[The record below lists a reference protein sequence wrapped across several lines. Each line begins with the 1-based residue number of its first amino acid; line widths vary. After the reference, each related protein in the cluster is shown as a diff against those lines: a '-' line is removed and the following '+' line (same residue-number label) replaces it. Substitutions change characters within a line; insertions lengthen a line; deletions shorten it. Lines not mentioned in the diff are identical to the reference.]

1 MTSPYWLLPAFL
13 LLSYQVQLT
22 DTLGFHAALACVPLA
37 VFAGDRHGWR
47 GVGMV
52 VVGGL
57 LLPFGL
63 FTPVGGFPARL
74 DIYLVSI
81 STAALLAARWPMA
94 PLARRFRSS
103 FGFLA
108 ALALLPVH
116 VLVARE
122 GLDSGFDV
130 VVIVSLLPL
139 LHFLLFLLGWAQA
152 PALLV
157 LGPLALATAAGI
169 GLAMLGSPWRLHYAL
184 DTPAD
189 FLTGLAIFHAG
200 RYAHDLVI
208 ERASDNL
215 GPRWPMTTIAL
226 LLLLWGGYP
235 LWQTL
240 VMFTGEHAALV
251 EQFAPLGSALALPL
265 AALLAGWR
273 YRWRGVVGIVAI
285 AAVVEASGVI
295 LHWGGANLGILVV
308 ATAFGTLGNALRDRR
323 DGTRTPWPSA
333 SGLGL
338 ALVGAV
344 SLPLILGLQFDK
356 GRDLLVLA
364 LGVVAL
370 LVLPAFLGLALRRA
384 GLWLGEEA
392 RRGWRAMAGLF
403 LLLLGLL
410 SHLQEALVTIS
421 ALIAAVWIGVLG
433 LGEGASSWRS
443 GDTLMMGIGF
453 LFYFAM
459 LLTAVA
465 GMLNHLPAVIA
476 STRELIRWLRAWQ
489 QPEHPMTTEG
499 PGETIETKS
508 GAAVWLTR
516 LARGVGWVRNA
527 LMLMAVVI
535 TLLLL
540 MEEFW

>member
-22 DTLGFHAALACVPLA
+22 ATLGFHAALACVPLA

-74 DIYLVSI
+74 DIYLVSVF
-81 STAALLAARWPMA
+81 TAALLAARWPMP
-94 PLARRFRSS
+94 PLARRFRPG

-122 GLDSGFDV
+122 GLDSGVEV
-130 VVIVSLLPL
+130 VVIVSLLTV

-152 PALLV
+152 PALPV
-157 LGPLALATAAGI
+157 LGPLALAAAAGL
-169 GLAMLGSPWRLHYAL
+169 GLAMLESPWRLHYAL

-189 FLTGLAIFHAG
+189 FLTGLACFHAG
-200 RYAHDLVI
+200 RYAQALVI
-208 ERASDNL
+208 ERASGNH
-215 GPRWPMTTIAL
+215 GPRWPMTTIAI

-235 LWQTL
+235 LWQGL
-240 VMFTGEHAALV
+240 VMFSGEHAALV
-251 EQFAPLGSALALPL
+251 DQLAPLGSALALPL

-273 YRWRGVVGIVAI
+273 YRWRGMVGIVTI
-285 AAVVEASGVI
+285 AAAVEASRVI
-295 LHWGGANLGILVV
+295 LHWSGANLGILLV
-308 ATAFGTLGNALRDRR
+308 AIAFGVLGNALRDRR
-323 DGTRTPWPSA
+323 DGTRSPWPSA

-338 ALVGAV
+338 ALAGVV
-344 SLPLILGLQFDK
+344 SLPLILGLQLDK

-364 LGVVAL
+364 LGVAAI
-370 LVLPAFLGLALRRA
+370 LVLPILLRVALRRA

-392 RRGWRAMAGLF
+392 RRGWRAMAGLV

-410 SHLQEALVTIS
+410 AHLQEALVTIG
-421 ALIAAVWIGVLG
+421 ALIAAVWFGVLG
-433 LGEGASSWRS
+433 LGEGASGWRS
-443 GDTLMMGIGF
+443 GETLMMGIGF
-453 LFYFAM
+453 LFYFAV

-465 GMLNHLPAVIA
+465 GMLTHLPAVIA
-476 STRELIRWLRAWQ
+476 SVRELTRWLRAWR
-489 QPEHPMTTEG
+489 QPEHPMAKTGTRGTVETE
-499 PGETIETKS
+499 S
-508 GAAVWLTR
+508 GAAAWLPR
-516 LARGVGWVRNA
+516 LARGIGWVRNA
-527 LMLMAVVI
+527 LVLIAVVI

>member
-13 LLSYQVQLT
+13 LLLSYQVQLT
-22 DTLGFHAALACVPLA
+22 ATLGFHAALACVPVA

-74 DIYLVSI
+74 DIYLASVSA
-81 STAALLAARWPMA
+81 AALLAMRWPM
-94 PLARRFRSS
+94 PPRARRFRPS

-130 VVIVSLLPL
+130 AVIVSLLPL

-152 PALLV
+152 PALPV

-189 FLTGLAIFHAG
+189 FLTGLAFFHAG
-200 RYAHDLVI
+200 RYVHDLVI

-215 GPRWPMTTIAL
+215 GPCWPLTTIAL

-273 YRWRGVVGIVAI
+273 YRWREVVGIVAI

-308 ATAFGTLGNALRDRR
+308 AAAFGALGNALRDRR

-344 SLPLILGLQFDK
+344 SLPLILGLQLDK

-364 LGVVAL
+364 LGVATIL
-370 LVLPAFLGLALRRA
+370 ILPAFLGLALRRA

-392 RRGWRAMAGLF
+392 RRGWRAMAGLV
-403 LLLLGLL
+403 LLLLGLIA
-410 SHLQEALVTIS
+410 HLQEALVTIG
-421 ALIAAVWIGVLG
+421 ALMTTLWFGVLG
-433 LGEGASSWRS
+433 LGEGASGWQS
-443 GDTLMMGIGF
+443 DVTLMMGIGF
-453 LFYFAM
+453 LFSQ
-459 LLTAVA
+459 V
-465 GMLNHLPAVIA
+465 
-476 STRELIRWLRAWQ
+476 RQ
-489 QPEHPMTTEG
+489 
-499 PGETIETKS
+499 IE
-508 GAAVWLTR
+508 A
-516 LARGVGWVRNA
+516 
-527 LMLMAVVI
+527 
-535 TLLLL
+535 
-540 MEEFW
+540 